1 MTCSNKS
8 KFIYFQIVA
17 RLTAP
22 LRCQAQQDQI
32 TGLLEEFETVRL
44 ESEESIK
51 FSRSLERENKRLKT
65 LSGDLGRQVKVLLKE
80 VEEARGGVAST
91 SHDWS
96 HDLSSDDV
104 TSSSQ
109 VHVRVIT
116 IYGSYNFFIDRLI
129 FIA

>member
-1 MTCSNKS
+1 MTRSNKS
-8 KFIYFQIVA
+8 KFIYVRIVA

-22 LRCQAQQDQI
+22 PRCQAQQDQI

-109 VHVRVIT
+109 VHLRVIT

>member
-1 MTCSNKS
+1 MTLSSKS
-8 KFIYFQIVA
+8 KFIYFRIVA

-51 FSRSLERENKRLKT
+51 FSHSLERENKRLKT

-109 VHVRVIT
+109 VHIRVIT
-116 IYGSYNFFIDRLI
+116 IYGSYNR
-129 FIA
+129 

>member
-1 MTCSNKS
+1 MT
-8 KFIYFQIVA
+8 
-17 RLTAP
+17 TP

-91 SHDWS
+91 SSHDWS

-109 VHVRVIT
+109 VHIRVIT
-116 IYGSYNFFIDRLI
+116 IYGSYNFLIDRLI